1 MKMQLYLI
9 LVMSFTVLL
18 GCKSSV
24 PESKVTDVIRLNSL
38 GFLPGAVKQASLT
51 QDAKK
56 FHIRDAASGKI
67 VFKGKAADPV
77 TQADVNQTI
86 WIADFSQV
94 KIPGAYYLEIPGV
107 GRSTDFSISDKV
119 YNDAYITS
127 MRAFYLW
134 RCGMEVQGD
143 YNGIHYHQYACHLN
157 DGYEDYVGNKEV
169 HRDGTQGWHD
179 AGDYGKYTVNAGV
192 TVGVLFMAWE
202 NFQSRLNSISLDLPE
217 TASGFPEFLKEMK
230 WEIDWLLK
238 MQYSDG
244 SGRVSH
250 KLTRTSFSGFIM
262 PDKDDG
268 KRYFTEWGSAAT
280 ASFVA
285 MMAQAA
291 RIFEPYDKE
300 YAKKCLDAA
309 TVSYRFLVRNPED
322 KGFVQGDFNTGGY
335 QTSDPDDR
343 IWAAA
348 EMWATTG
355 DVQYLA
361 DFEDRARKMDF
372 TVEENWD
379 WGNVSN
385 LGMFTYILSERQ
397 GKDKNVE
404 EAIRRNIISVSN
416 QIVDN
421 IHNDVYRRPLPGRY
435 YWGCNGGV
443 ARQTVNLFVA
453 DKLSPDKKYENAALD
468 IIGHLFGRNYYNRS
482 YITGLGI
489 NPPMFPHDR
498 RSAADNIADP
508 WPGYIVGGGHTATD
522 WIDEEGSFSHNEVAI
537 NWQAPLVFALGWF
550 VQK

>member
-1 MKMQLYLI
+1 MKNKLPLI
-9 LVMSFTVLL
+9 LALACAILL
-18 GCKSSV
+18 SCKSQT
-24 PESKVTDVIRLNSL
+24 PETEITDVIRLNSI
-38 GFLPGAVKQASLT
+38 GFLPQAVKQASLT
-51 QDAKK
+51 QDAPA
-56 FHIRDAASGKI
+56 FNIRDAASGQI

-86 WIADFSQV
+86 RTADFSQV
-94 KIPGAYYLEIPGV
+94 QKPGTYYLEIPGV
-107 GRSTDFSISDKV
+107 GRSVDFSVNDKV

-134 RCGMEVQGD
+134 RCGMEVHGD
-143 YNGIHYHQYACHLN
+143 YNGHHYHQDACHLN
-157 DGYEDYVGNKEV
+157 DGYEDYVGNKGKR
-169 HRDGTQGWHD
+169 RDGTQGWHD

-192 TVGVLFMAWE
+192 TVGILFMAWE
-202 NFQSRLNSISLDLPE
+202 NFQSRLNSIPLGLPE
-217 TASGFPEFLKEMK
+217 TAPGFPEFLKEMK
-230 WEIDWLLK
+230 WETDWLLK
-238 MQYSDG
+238 MQYPDG

-250 KLTRTSFSGFIM
+250 KLTRTNFSGFIM
-262 PDKDDG
+262 PDKDDE
-268 KRYFTEWGSAAT
+268 KRYFTEWSSAAT

-309 TVSYRFLVRNPED
+309 IVSYRFLAKNPED
-322 KGFVQGDFNTGGY
+322 KRFVQGDFKTGGY

-348 EMWATTG
+348 EMWETTG
-355 DVQYLA
+355 EPVYLA
-361 DFEDRARKMDF
+361 DFEDRAKKINF
-372 TVEENWD
+372 EIEENWD

-404 EAIRRNIISVSN
+404 EAIRRNIISLGD
-416 QIVDN
+416 QIVN
-421 IHNDVYRRPLPGRY
+421 SIGADVYRRPLPGRY
-435 YWGCNGGV
+435 YWGCNGAV

-482 YITGLGI
+482 YVTGLGI

-498 RSAADNIADP
+498 RSAADGIAEP
-508 WPGYIVGGGHTATD
+508 WPGYIVGGGHSAID
-522 WIDEEGSFSHNEVAI
+522 WVDEEGSYSHNEVAI

-550 VQK
+550 AQK